1 MNWWDPQVIPVV
13 LLTGAGAAFLG
24 SPVVLWFLGHL
35 ESPDPD
41 GIELPG
47 GRWIGLL
54 ERTATF
60 VAVLLG
66 SASALA
72 LVVAVK
78 GLGRYPELRTAS
90 TSAVSERFI
99 IGTFASILWA
109 AAWAGVARLL
119 VHLLT

>member
-13 LLTGAGAAFLG
+13 LLCGVAATLLG
-24 SPVVLWFLGHL
+24 GPVVVWFLGHV

-41 GIELPG
+41 GLELPG

-54 ERTATF
+54 ERASAYS
-60 VAVLLG
+60 AVLAG
-66 SASALA
+66 SDYALA

-78 GLGRYPELRTAS
+78 ALGRYPELRTAK
-90 TSAVSERFI
+90 TGAVSERFI

-109 AAWAGVARLL
+109 CAWAGATRLVL
-119 VHLLT
+119 HLLT

>member
-13 LLTGAGAAFLG
+13 LLCGAVAAFLG
-24 SPVVLWFLGHL
+24 SPVVLWFLSHV

-54 ERTATF
+54 ERIGAF
-60 VAVLLG
+60 AAVLAG
-66 SASALA
+66 SAPALA

-78 GLGRYPELRTAS
+78 GLGRYPELRTAKS
-90 TSAVSERFI
+90 SAVSERFI

-109 AAWAGVARLL
+109 CAWAGAARLL
-119 VHLLT
+119 IHLLA

>member
-13 LLTGAGAAFLG
+13 LLCGAAAAFLG
-24 SPVVLWFLGHL
+24 SPVVVWFLSHV

-47 GRWIGLL
+47 GRWIGVL
-54 ERTATF
+54 ERIGTF
-60 VAVLLG
+60 AAVLVG
-66 SASALA
+66 SAPALA

-78 GLGRYPELRTAS
+78 GLGRYPELRTAKN
-90 TSAVSERFI
+90 SAVSERFI

-109 AAWAGVARLL
+109 CAWAGVARL
-119 VHLLT
+119 VIHLLG

>member
-13 LLTGAGAAFLG
+13 LLAGALATFLG
-24 SPVVLWFLGHL
+24 SPVVVWFLSHV

-54 ERTATF
+54 ERVASF
-60 VAVLLG
+60 AAVLAG
-66 SASALA
+66 SAPALA

-78 GLGRYPELRTAS
+78 GLGRYPELRTAKS
-90 TSAVSERFI
+90 GAVSERFI

-109 AAWAGVARLL
+109 CAWAGLARLAL
-119 VHLLT
+119 HLLT